1 MSLSRRQVLR
11 VATGLVASPAMGAC
25 GADGSG
31 AADKTGET
39 VLWYWPGGLSD
50 TVLADAVRHFA
61 PRTALKPT
69 LIEGDFR
76 ARLTEALAGPAEG
89 VPSIAG
95 IKGEEIASFL
105 PRADLFTDLHRV
117 GADEV
122 AGLYLPWKWQ
132 QASAPDNRLIG
143 FPIDI
148 GPTAMFYRADVFE
161 RAGLPVEPGEV
172 TAQLGSW
179 NDYFEAGIAIA
190 RALPGVKLLRN
201 APELFTI
208 VICQGTKRFIDESNH
223 FVGDGAHVRAAWDT
237 AARLVGT
244 GVSAGIPVEDDAAWK
259 AGLRNGT
266 LATELGA
273 AWLGYDIK
281 TAAPD
286 AAGDWRVASGPAAG
300 ANYGGSFLSL
310 PVNGRDPALAY
321 EIVAW
326 LLSPANQARAFTD
339 AALFPAAP
347 ATYTMPA
354 LREPD
359 AYFGGQVTVE
369 VFGDSAQR
377 AHRVYEAPA
386 DADVQRVYIRQLGA
400 FERGDKTETEAWRD
414 AVAEGRRLAASLGVN

>member
-1 MSLSRRQVLR
+1 MSVSRRRVLC
-11 VATGLVASPAMGAC
+11 AAAGLVVTSAVTGC
-25 GADGSG
+25 GDEENT
-31 AADKTGET
+31 AANDGET
-39 VLWYWPGGLSD
+39 ILWHWPGGLSD
-50 TVLADAVRHFA
+50 AVLTEAVTRFA
-61 PRTALKPT
+61 GRTTLRPT
-69 LIEGDFR
+69 LIEGDYR
-76 ARLTEALAGPAEG
+76 ARLSEVLAGPSGG

-105 PRADLFTDLHRV
+105 PRADLFADLRPL

-122 AGLYLPWKWQ
+122 AGEYLPWKWQ

-148 GPTAMFYRADVFE
+148 GPTAMYYRADVFE
-161 RAGLPVEPGEV
+161 KAGLPVEPGEV
-172 TAQLGSW
+172 AELLGTW
-179 NDYFEAGIAIA
+179 NDYFEAGIEIG
-190 RALPGVKLLRN
+190 RKLPGTKLLRN

-208 VICQGTKRFIDESNH
+208 VICQGAKRFIDEGNH
-223 FVGDGAHVRAAWDT
+223 FVGDAVHVRAAWET

-244 GVSAGIPVEDDAAWK
+244 GVSAALPVDDEARWK
-259 AGLRNGT
+259 AGLRDGS
-266 LATELGA
+266 LATEIGA

-286 AAGDWRVASGPAAG
+286 AAGRWRVASGPASG

-310 PVNGRDPALAY
+310 PENGRDPALAY

-326 LLSPANQARAFTD
+326 LLSPQNQAKAFTD

-359 AYFGGQVTVE
+359 PYFGGQVTVE

-386 DADVQRVYIRQLGA
+386 DAEVQQVYLRQLA
-400 FERGDKTETEAWRD
+400 AYERGEKSEPEAWRD